1 MSAGVALISGG
12 ARGIGRACARRLAED
27 GFDVSFCYRSDEQS
41 AAELEKELSDDGTRV
56 LAARV
61 DVTDAAAAR
70 EWVARTEREL
80 GPVSAVVT
88 AAGVTSDT
96 PLAAMSDEKWD
107 RVLRTNLDGVF
118 AVCRAVAY
126 PMMKRRAGVITTV
139 SSVAGIYGNPGQTN
153 YAASKAGIIG
163 FTKALA
169 REVGRYGVR
178 ANSVAPGLIETDMT
192 DAMPEKARA
201 RLLDQIAL
209 RRAGRPEEVAELVGF
224 LSSGQAGYL
233 TGSVLEIHGGYGS

>member
-1 MSAGVALISGG
+1 MTAGVALISGG
-12 ARGIGRACARRLAED
+12 ARGIGRACARKLAED

-41 AAELEKELSDDGTRV
+41 AAELEKELSDEGTRV
-56 LAARV
+56 LALRV

-70 EWVARTEREL
+70 EWIARTEREL
-80 GPVSAVVT
+80 GPINAVVT
-88 AAGVTSDT
+88 AAGVIADT
-96 PLAAMSDEKWD
+96 PLAAMSDDKWAS
-107 RVLRTNLDGVF
+107 VLRTNLDGVF
-118 AVCRAVAY
+118 TVCRAVAY
-126 PMMKRRAGVITTV
+126 PMIKRRAGVITTL
-139 SSVAGIYGNPGQTN
+139 SSASGIYGNPGQTN

-192 DAMPEKARA
+192 DAIPEKARA
-201 RLLDQIAL
+201 RLLDSIAL

-224 LSSGQAGYL
+224 LSSEQASYV
-233 TGSVLEIHGGYGS
+233 TGSVLEIHGGYGN